1 MDVERRVENHIQYSP
16 LVIVT
21 VLYWR
26 RLTSDF
32 YCVDLYLLCTILS
45 YYHILYPPLFLYST
59 TSLHHYSTIPQLQT
73 SYFPN
78 LCSSYQTFL
87 LEIWEVLDE
96 PVVTMSQ
103 EESVEAPLLDIQV
116 HKLIKLSFFFI
127 FNFQYQI
134 RLNEISPTL
143 IDNCCRCVW
152 LNKELIKLNFEN

>member
-1 MDVERRVENHIQYSP
+1 MAGESRSVFTTGDCDS
-16 LVIVT
+16 IVLKKT
-21 VLYWR
+21 DKWL
-26 RLTSDF
+26 
-32 YCVDLYLLCTILS
+32 LLCWSLPTMYYTIS

-87 LEIWEVLDE
+87 LEIWKVLDE

-116 HKLIKLSFFFI
+116 HKLIKLFI
-127 FNFQYQI
+127 FVHFQFPISDQI
-134 RLNEISPTL
+134 KWDQSNIDWQLLPLCL
-143 IDNCCRCVW
+143 I
-152 LNKELIKLNFEN
+152 E